1 MSLRMQHMKDGDDL
15 GMACVDP
22 DRTRLF
28 IFQTSKAWPRAGGGY
43 AVIARSFKEAV
54 SMFPRPRGSLVH
66 DFLKEEPASGQAEH
80 FTWVLVEVLETFDR
94 RSRVV
99 FANWHV
105 S

>member
-1 MSLRMQHMKDGDDL
+1 MKEGDDI
-15 GMACVDP
+15 GKACVDP

-28 IFQTSKAWPRAGGGY
+28 IFQTSKTWPRSGGGY
-43 AVIARSFKEAV
+43 AVIARSFKEAA
-54 SMFPRPRGSLVH
+54 SMFPRQRGSLLH
-66 DFLKEEPASGQAEH
+66 DFLKEEPSDGQEH
-80 FTWVLVEVLETFDR
+80 YFTWVLVEVMETFDR